1 MKLRFFPS
9 DREDRSEEFKPKKV
23 SKILDPSLESEEFIP
38 QKVEENLPPRV
49 VFIDGVR
56 RTEFRVSIFDGNT
69 FAGEGIFISIGAG
82 ALLVDF
88 TTPRVEYKLLHP
100 TVKRF
105 FVTNVGN
112 KDIPS
117 FWEFDTDGQRV
128 RFETVYSP
136 ITDISAYANFL
147 MKKMEVET
155 LKKVLE
161 KNTFV
166 VMDGPVKLKRFLD
179 NVVYLVKDS
188 YYYYIEGFEEIL
200 FRLRE
205 GERTP
210 AFLFEETVNSVT
222 DKGIKEIKVSKA
234 GCYVKLSEP
243 YGGMHFENPFW
254 GIARLE
260 VPAEGEKEKIIE
272 TLKRGSSIAHRF
284 ANHPLRDHR
293 APQNLTTI
301 AHLEKELRRR
311 LGKHEII
318 RRGVGNLLLSYLG

>member
-23 SKILDPSLESEEFIP
+23 SKILDPKLESEEFIP
-38 QKVEENLPPRV
+38 KKVEETIPPQV

-56 RTEFRVSIFDGNT
+56 RTEFRVSIFEGNT
-69 FAGEGIFISIGAG
+69 FVGEGIFISIGSG

-88 TTPRVEYKLLHP
+88 TTPRVEYKLLHS

-105 FVTNVGN
+105 FITNVR
-112 KDIPS
+112 KEDIPP
-117 FWEFDTDGQRV
+117 FWRFDTDGQEV
-128 RFETVYSP
+128 RFETIYSP
-136 ITDISAYANFL
+136 LGDISAYANYV
-147 MKKMEVET
+147 MKKLEVET
-155 LKKVLE
+155 LKRISD

-166 VMDGPVKLKRFLD
+166 VMDGPVKLKKFLD

-188 YYYYIEGFEEIL
+188 HYYYIEGFEEIL
-200 FRLRE
+200 FRLRR

-210 AFLFEETVNSVT
+210 AFLFEESVNSIT
-222 DKGIKEIKVSKA
+222 EKGIRELKISKA
-234 GCYVKLSEP
+234 GCYVKLLEP
-243 YGGMHFENPFW
+243 YGGLNFENPFW

-260 VPAEGEKEKIIE
+260 VPSDGKKENLVK
-272 TLKRGSSIAHRF
+272 TLKVASSIACRF
-284 ANHPLRDHR
+284 ANHPLRDSR

-311 LGKHEII
+311 LGKYEII
-318 RRGVGNLLLSYLG
+318 RRGVGNLLLSYLS